1 VPFGSGG
8 GGAMLRGAA
17 REGHV
22 VLVQKLLDAR
32 VCVHEASPRAE
43 TALHLA
49 ARGEDDHA
57 AVCEMLVKAGADG
70 FQYSTSG
77 SRAYDLAVSSGSHQ
91 VRLAIKPSKDDKELS
106 DCTTAA
112 QAGDKSLPWLVL
124 AD

>member
-1 VPFGSGG
+1 
-8 GGAMLRGAA
+8 MLRGAA
-17 REGHV
+17 REGHG
-22 VLVQKLLDAR
+22 VLVQRLLDAR

-91 VRLAIKPSKDDKELS
+91 VRLGSGSGSGLGLGLGLGLPGARS
-106 DCTTAA
+106 TARTRR
-112 QAGDKSLPWLVL
+112 QVTSRYMEI
-124 AD
+124 

>member
-1 VPFGSGG
+1 
-8 GGAMLRGAA
+8 MLRGAA

-70 FQYSTSG
+70 YQYSTSG

>member
-1 VPFGSGG
+1 
-8 GGAMLRGAA
+8 MLRGAA

-70 FQYSTSG
+70 YQYSTSG

-112 QAGDKSLPWLVL
+112 QAGDKSLPWLAL

>member
-1 VPFGSGG
+1 MPFGSGG

-70 FQYSTSG
+70 YQYSTSG

>member
-1 VPFGSGG
+1 
-8 GGAMLRGAA
+8 
-17 REGHV
+17 

-70 FQYSTSG
+70 YQYSTSG